1 MQCKRKIMG
10 FGKKNCSHCGSTVC
24 SRCSEHKLETAFF
37 PPYCKA
43 VIETSECARVCN
55 ICNDILIVRKQEKE
69 EIMGRE
75 LYVHSRQEDVSML
88 DMESSF
94 LDDKV
99 EVGQSSGA

>member
-1 MQCKRKIMG
+1 
-10 FGKKNCSHCGSTVC
+10 
-24 SRCSEHKLETAFF
+24 
-37 PPYCKA
+37 
-43 VIETSECARVCN
+43 
-55 ICNDILIVRKQEKE
+55 VRKQEKE

-99 EVGQSSGA
+99 EVGQNSGA